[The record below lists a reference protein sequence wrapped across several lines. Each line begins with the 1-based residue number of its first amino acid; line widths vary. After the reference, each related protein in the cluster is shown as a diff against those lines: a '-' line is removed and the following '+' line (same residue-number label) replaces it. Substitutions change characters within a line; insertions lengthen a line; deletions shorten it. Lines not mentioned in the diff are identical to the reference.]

1 MEPQDR
7 NSDPSNLKEQKYFV
21 SSIYKNM
28 QQILELPSTQ
38 VDRLRDQ
45 SDVKNIKFHYNLTGV
60 L

>member
-21 SSIYKNM
+21 SSIYKNL